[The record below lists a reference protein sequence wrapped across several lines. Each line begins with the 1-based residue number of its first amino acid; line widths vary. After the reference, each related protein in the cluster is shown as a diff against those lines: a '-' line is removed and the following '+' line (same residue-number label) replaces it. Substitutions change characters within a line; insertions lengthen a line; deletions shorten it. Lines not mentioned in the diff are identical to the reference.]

1 MPNSLW
7 GACSGYFSAAF
18 LLKICLLII
27 CMQAVN
33 GDRVPESSFRPE
45 HGGLSFIY
53 DAKLRAFHQSFQIIS
68 GVFRD
73 IPFWFR
79 SFPRQGRGSS
89 LKWQ

>member
-79 SFPRQGRGSS
+79 SFPQRGRGRP

>member
-1 MPNSLW
+1 MERVLRLFQHGILAEYMPAYYS
-7 GACSGYFSAAF
+7 
-18 LLKICLLII
+18 
-27 CMQAVN
+27 MQAVN
-33 GDRVPESSFRPE
+33 GDRVPESSFRPD